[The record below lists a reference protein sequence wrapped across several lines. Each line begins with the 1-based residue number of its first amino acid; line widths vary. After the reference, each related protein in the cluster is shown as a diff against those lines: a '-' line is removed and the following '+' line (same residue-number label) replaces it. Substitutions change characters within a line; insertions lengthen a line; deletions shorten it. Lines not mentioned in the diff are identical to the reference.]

1 MKRAAA
7 VWMALL
13 VAGCE
18 GAGPRNQA
26 PEVVL
31 KIPDQEMRP
40 RAETRLDLSAH
51 FTDPEGDTLTYA
63 AKSSDV
69 SVVAARVE
77 VATLVLTSEVA
88 RGQPVTVEVTASDQ
102 DGGMATEG
110 FTVTIRNAPPRA
122 VGSIPNHRILSRA
135 DSTFSVLDYFDD
147 QDGDTLKFGVGS
159 SNDEITEVEVSLAG
173 DLTVSTNLIRNTPAT
188 IEVTATDRG
197 DEEASHAFE
206 VLVLN
211 RPPEPTDEMEDQSLS
226 PGDTVMVSLTDHFS
240 DPEGDELAFSGRSTD
255 ERVAEIVLNGPLL
268 LLMGKAAGRSEIQVA
283 VSDSIGGESGASFEA
298 IVVPSRDSWKENFDS
313 AGAIDNW
320 ERRVAPGASIRV
332 EDGELKIQMPE
343 DQDNNTFT
351 HVWNDDLVDID
362 EVLDFDGEHGSGGSM
377 GGGVRV
383 NPHGK
388 PGPPDV
394 VHRHVLC
401 LWGVVLHGLRR
412 GGRKVAYP
420 GRRGVG

>member
-7 VWMALL
+7 VGMALL
-13 VAGCE
+13 LAGCE

-147 QDGDTLKFGVGS
+147 EDG
-159 SNDEITEVEVSLAG
+159 
-173 DLTVSTNLIRNTPAT
+173 
-188 IEVTATDRG
+188 
-197 DEEASHAFE
+197 
-206 VLVLN
+206 
-211 RPPEPTDEMEDQSLS
+211 EPTDEMEDQSLS

-240 DPEGDELAFSGRSTD
+240 DPEGDELVFSGRSTD

-268 LLMGKAAGRSEIQVA
+268 LLMGRAAGRSEIQVA

-313 AGAIDNW
+313 AGAIENW
-320 ERRVAPGASIRV
+320 ERRVATGASIRV

-362 EVLDFDGEHGSGGSM
+362 EDWTLTASTGQTGQWVAGFVSIHTGNPNLPMWSIDMYYTYGEWYFKAYDGEDGRWHTDHHVGG
-377 GGGVRV
+377 
-383 NPHGK
+383 
-388 PGPPDV
+388 
-394 VHRHVLC
+394 
-401 LWGVVLHGLRR
+401 
-412 GGRKVAYP
+412 
-420 GRRGVG
+420 